1 MGQSGVGA
9 QDRGCQVRPLKLC
22 LRVPL
27 PPCPGPRPRHA
38 GSRGG
43 RPVPLSRRTDD
54 RLFLHRA
61 PACAGPRAEPSPVPA
76 HLALTVQ
83 WARVTGSVTARR
95 WCCGWGATRCNGDS
109 GSGDGREA
117 PLDPARQTPTPA
129 GWFWQEMPRS
139 SGGGGR
145 SNQGGSLEEAALSW
159 VLRRGQ
165 VGRRRH
171 VQTPPQWP
179 PSREVPPQVCAPG
192 GSSGRPSFQSP
203 SHLTTSP

>member
-1 MGQSGVGA
+1 MPEGPSPPTS
-9 QDRGCQVRPLKLC
+9 RPPPEARWQQRQEACPSLPKDLGSFVPSSSTC
-22 LRVPL
+22 LRWA
-27 PPCPGPRPRHA
+27 PCWAVGQ
-38 GSRGG
+38 GS
-43 RPVPLSRRTDD
+43 
-54 RLFLHRA
+54 
-61 PACAGPRAEPSPVPA
+61 EPSPVPA

-95 WCCGWGATRCNGDS
+95 WCCGWGATRCSGDS

-165 VGRRRH
+165 VGRRRR
-171 VQTPPQWP
+171 VQTLPQWP